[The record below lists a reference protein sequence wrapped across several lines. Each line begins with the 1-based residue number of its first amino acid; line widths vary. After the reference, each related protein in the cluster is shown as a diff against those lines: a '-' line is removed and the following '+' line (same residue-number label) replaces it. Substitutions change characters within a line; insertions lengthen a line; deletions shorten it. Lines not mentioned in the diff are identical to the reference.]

1 MFPGLPGFYYSP
13 ALAWPV
19 CVRTLNNG
27 DCQKQPLSKCV
38 SHTYTKYT
46 NKRSRQFGCWESKY
60 PPPPLLLYN
69 YLSHFYYLHWKYWKS
84 GSICWTRLII
94 AGVKRRFRTSLAC
107 KKVSIQVELLILDDL
122 GQFIRQRE
130 EGGTGIEILRCN
142 HTTLD
147 CHGTTFVFSLWGFL
161 QLLAI

>member
-1 MFPGLPGFYYSP
+1 MSTALKMFPGLPGFYYSP

-107 KKVSIQVELLILDDL
+107 KKVSIHSLKWQHVDDNLLIFKKLKPTL
-122 GQFIRQRE
+122 YRSVKYRQWFA
-130 EGGTGIEILRCN
+130 LR
-142 HTTLD
+142 
-147 CHGTTFVFSLWGFL
+147 G
-161 QLLAI
+161 